1 VPPTPVSNREPGKPI
16 NLPVLYSVAT
26 AVAMALARNYF
37 PIAPMLAPPVGYIV
51 GTVLIV
57 AGIGVTVSAGVSFRQ
72 ARTPLLPFEQSTT
85 VVTTGLYRL
94 SRNPMYV
101 GMAMTLLGIASLMGR
116 LSPFL
121 LVAVFVAII
130 HFRFVLPEEKF
141 LEGLFGTEYLDY
153 KKRVRRW
160 I

>member
-1 VPPTPVSNREPGKPI
+1 
-16 NLPVLYSVAT
+16 
-26 AVAMALARNYF
+26 MALAGNYF
-37 PIAPMLAPPVGYIV
+37 PIAPVLASPAGLIV
-51 GTVLIV
+51 GIVLIV
-57 AGIGVTVSAGVSFRQ
+57 AGIGVTVSAAVSFGR
-72 ARTPLLPFEQSTT
+72 ARTPLLPFERSTT

-101 GMAMTLLGIASLMGR
+101 GMAMTLLGMASLMGC

-121 LVAVFVAII
+121 LVVVFVAII
-130 HFRFVLPEEKF
+130 HFRFILPEEML

-160 I
+160 V